1 MGDKKRKRKA
11 EEAAAEEEEAH
22 DHGVTDVDQV
32 AEETIAE
39 EHPEVKEKKKKK
51 KNKVVEEDEEENGE
65 DIEENGQG
73 KPQEEDYQKEFK
85 VLGHQDFT
93 EVKKIRVVSGWIK
106 NAREFPAGI
115 DSDNVGPLAEI
126 TPHLPKPLVKRIETD
141 LKHWFPVQRAVI
153 PELIE
158 SIINPPVLR
167 RRDLAISAPT
177 GSGKTLCYVLPILA
191 AISNPGEFISTLI
204 VVPVQALV
212 KQIINEISRFNG
224 IGAKVVGLSGSDPY
238 DKERRKLVSSEG
250 LIEAD
255 IIVAT
260 PSRLIEHILDPA
272 ATFDLSRLR
281 YIIADEADR
290 MLNVRQEWLELV
302 EGESGGVG
310 GASSIMDF
318 AMRRNAPQKIL
329 LSATLSRD
337 IEQLEKWNLHRPRL
351 FRASAEKA
359 EQVDTSAEC
368 VLPSGIS
375 HVVMETPLKFHPLVL
390 FNDIVQSECKR
401 ILVFT
406 NHNDSS
412 VRLCKLLSI
421 LADGSFQVEQLTA
434 DLYGKRRHKV
444 LERFKKGTTRVLIC
458 SDYLSRG
465 VDVEGIDCVVNYDL
479 PQATRLFIHRAGRTA
494 RAGNKGRLV
503 SITEKELKRMFVKL
517 LKKGNLWND
526 ASEKKIEE
534 EELEESKEK
543 YTKALEKMKKEMEDE
558 KKDGGKDEKKEN
570 GKIGRGG
577 GNGGMRG
584 GVGRGRGGGGRGG
597 SGGGRWQWNGK
608 RNGTNSY
615 SGQNGHSGQNG
626 YGNHK
631 RQRVN

>member
-1 MGDKKRKRKA
+1 VEA
-11 EEAAAEEEEAH
+11 EEAPEEE
-22 DHGVTDVDQV
+22 
-32 AEETIAE
+32 IATE
-39 EHPEVKEKKKKK
+39 VQPEVKEKKKKK
-51 KNKVVEEDEEENGE
+51 KKKVVEENEEGEEENGE
-65 DIEENGQG
+65 GT
-73 KPQEEDYQKEFK
+73 KQEEDYQKEFK
-85 VLGHQDFT
+85 VLGHHDFT

-115 DSDNVGPLAEI
+115 DSDNLGPLAEI
-126 TPHLPKPLVKRIETD
+126 TPHLPKSLVKRIEAE

-153 PELIE
+153 PELLD
-158 SIINPPVLR
+158 SIVNPPVLR

-191 AISNPGEFISTLI
+191 TISNPGEFISTLI

-212 KQIINEISRFNG
+212 KQIINEIGRFNG

-238 DKERRKLVSSEG
+238 DKERRRLINAEG
-250 LIEAD
+250 LIDAD

-260 PSRLIEHILDPA
+260 PSRFMEHFLDPSA
-272 ATFDLSRLR
+272 SFDLSRLR

-302 EGESGGVG
+302 EGESGGLG
-310 GASSIMDF
+310 GATSIMDL
-318 AMRRNAPQKIL
+318 ATKRNSPQKIL

-375 HVVMETPLKFHPLVL
+375 HLILETPLKFHPLVL
-390 FNDIVQSECKR
+390 FNDIIESECKR

-406 NHNDSS
+406 NHKDSS

-421 LADGSFQVEQLTA
+421 LSDGSFQVEQLTA
-434 DLYGKRRHKV
+434 DLFGKRRHKV
-444 LERFKKGTTRVLIC
+444 LDRFRKGTTRVLIC

-494 RAGNKGRLV
+494 RAGTKGRLV
-503 SITEKELKRMFVKL
+503 SITEKEPKRLYVKL

-543 YTKALEKMKKEMEDE
+543 YTKALEKMKKEMEE
-558 KKDGGKDEKKEN
+558 ETKKDGGKEEKKEKEN
-570 GKIGRGG
+570 GNGGRGG
-577 GNGGMRG
+577 GAMMRG
-584 GVGRGRGGGGRGG
+584 GSRGRGNGNRGGGGRGG
-597 SGGGRWQWNGK
+597 GGGMGQRNGK
-608 RNGTNSY
+608 RNGT
-615 SGQNGHSGQNG
+615 
-626 YGNHK
+626 
-631 RQRVN
+631 

>member
-1 MGDKKRKRKA
+1 KKRKRKA
-11 EEAAAEEEEAH
+11 EEECVEGEEKGDENGAETVEVDPAPEE
-22 DHGVTDVDQV
+22 DT
-32 AEETIAE
+32 EEQQE
-39 EHPEVKEKKKKK
+39 LKEKKKKK
-51 KNKVVEEDEEENGE
+51 KKKVVEEEEEDEEV
-65 DIEENGQG
+65 EENEQTTAL
-73 KPQEEDYQKEFK
+73 EEDYQKEFK

-93 EVKKIRVVSGWIK
+93 EIKKIRVVSGWIK

-115 DSDNVGPLAEI
+115 DNENLGPLAEI
-126 TPHLPKPLVKRIETD
+126 TPHLPKSLVKRIETE

-153 PELIE
+153 PELLECIV
-158 SIINPPVLR
+158 NPPVLR

-177 GSGKTLCYVLPILA
+177 GSGKTLCYVLPSLA
-191 AISNPGEFISTLI
+191 SISSPGEFISTLI

-212 KQIINEISRFNG
+212 KQIIHEISRFNSM
-224 IGAKVVGLSGSDPY
+224 GAKVVGLSGSESY
-238 DKERRKLVSSEG
+238 DKERRKLVSARG
-250 LIEAD
+250 FIDAD

-260 PSRLIEHILDPA
+260 PSRLIEHILDPSA
-272 ATFDLSRLR
+272 NFDLSRLR

-302 EGESGGVG
+302 EGECGGLG

-318 AMRRNAPQKIL
+318 ATKRNAPQKIL

-351 FRASAEKA
+351 FRASAVKA

-375 HVVMETPLKFHPLVL
+375 HLVVETPLKFHPLVL
-390 FNDIVQSECKR
+390 FNDIVESECKR

-406 NHNDSS
+406 NQNDSA
-412 VRLCKLLSI
+412 VRLCTLLSI

-444 LERFKKGTTRVLIC
+444 LDRFRKGTTRVLIC

-494 RAGNKGRLV
+494 RAGTKGRLV
-503 SITEKELKRMFVKL
+503 SITEKEPKRLFVKL
-517 LKKGNLWND
+517 LKKGNLWNE

-534 EELEESKEK
+534 EELEESKEM
-543 YTKALEKMKKEMEDE
+543 YTKALEKMKKEMEE
-558 KKDGGKDEKKEN
+558 ETKKEGGKEEKN
-570 GKIGRGG
+570 GVKTEGG
-577 GNGGMRG
+577 GGTR
-584 GVGRGRGGGGRGG
+584 GGRGG
-597 SGGGRWQWNGK
+597 
-608 RNGTNSY
+608 
-615 SGQNGHSGQNG
+615 
-626 YGNHK
+626 
-631 RQRVN
+631 

>member
-1 MGDKKRKRKA
+1 EAIAD
-11 EEAAAEEEEAH
+11 EEATVE
-22 DHGVTDVDQV
+22 Q
-32 AEETIAE
+32 
-39 EHPEVKEKKKKK
+39 PEVKEKKKKK
-51 KNKVVEEDEEENGE
+51 KKKVVEEDADENGE
-65 DIEENGQG
+65 EMAEEAQG
-73 KPQEEDYQKEFK
+73 TTKDEDYQKEFK
-85 VLGHQDFT
+85 VLGHQEFT

-106 NAREFPAGI
+106 NAREFPALI
-115 DSDNVGPLAEI
+115 DSENLGPLGEI
-126 TPHLPKPLVKRIETD
+126 TDDLPRSLVDRIDKE

-153 PELIE
+153 PELLD
-158 SIINPPVLR
+158 SIVNPPVLR

-191 AISNPGEFISTLI
+191 AINNPGEFISSVI

-212 KQIINEISRFNG
+212 KQIITEIGRFNG

-238 DKERRKLVSSEG
+238 EKERRRLVSSNG
-250 LIEAD
+250 SIDAD

-260 PSRLIEHILDPA
+260 PSRLIEHLLDPS

-302 EGESGGVG
+302 EGESGGLG
-310 GASSIMDF
+310 SASSIMDF
-318 AMRRNAPQKIL
+318 ACRRSAPQKIL

-337 IEQLEKWNLHRPRL
+337 VEQLEKWNLHRPRL

-375 HVVMETPLKFHPLVL
+375 HSIIETQLKFHPLVL
-390 FNDIVQSECKR
+390 FNDIVENKCTR

-421 LADGSFQVEQLTA
+421 LAEDSFKVEQLTA

-444 LERFKKGTTRVLIC
+444 LERFRKGTTRVLIC
-458 SDYLSRG
+458 SDILSRG

-479 PQATRLFIHRAGRTA
+479 PQATTLFIHRAGRTA
-494 RAGNKGRLV
+494 RAGMKGKLV
-503 SITEKELKRMFVKL
+503 SITEKEPKRLYVKL
-517 LKKGNLWND
+517 LKKGNLWNN
-526 ASEKKIEE
+526 ASERKIEE
-534 EELEESKEK
+534 EELEESKEM
-543 YTKALEKMKKEMEDE
+543 YTKALEKMKIEMEE
-558 KKDGGKDEKKEN
+558 EGKKEGGKEKRKGMEN
-570 GKIGRGG
+570 GKR
-577 GNGGMRG
+577 
-584 GVGRGRGGGGRGG
+584 GVGGGGGRGG
-597 SGGGRWQWNGK
+597 GGGGR
-608 RNGTNSY
+608 
-615 SGQNGHSGQNG
+615 
-626 YGNHK
+626 YGGG
-631 RQRVN
+631 RGGGAGGGGGGREGGRGGGRGG